1 MRKVFK
7 TSKISLD
14 FARHSAFDDVRACE
28 IDSTCSFFSILSAVS
43 MVSTRSRSRFPRAG
57 KGCCTLKRVPHPP
70 IKLQEKV
77 PLAPY
82 TTLGIGGPARFF
94 CEAKTEDEVA
104 ETAKLAHDRGL
115 PLFVLGGGSN
125 LLVSDAG
132 FDGLVMRVGVVGSMR
147 ESREGAHVLLEA
159 GAGGNW
165 DEFVRYTV
173 DRGYAGI
180 ECLAGIPGDVGGT
193 PVQNVGAYGQ
203 EVAETIVNV
212 RAYDFESRTFVDL
225 DHKACH
231 FGYRRSLFNAEAR
244 GRYIVTAVTYRL
256 LQGGEP
262 ALRYADVKRHFAA
275 QTERGEKPTLRQV
288 YDGVRAIR
296 EQKGMLAGQ
305 GGADGRSAGSFFK
318 NPVVPSATLPQIAL
332 KAGCRSEEVP
342 HYPAGDGVVKLAAAW
357 LVEQAGFH
365 KGFAMSRAAISPR
378 HTLALVNL
386 GGATAAELIALRDAV
401 VTAIQDK
408 FAVHLEQE
416 PVMLGF
422 SSTR

>member
-1 MRKVFK
+1 
-7 TSKISLD
+7 
-14 FARHSAFDDVRACE
+14 
-28 IDSTCSFFSILSAVS
+28 
-43 MVSTRSRSRFPRAG
+43 
-57 KGCCTLKRVPHPP
+57 VPYPP
-70 IKLQEKV
+70 IQLQENV
-77 PLAPY
+77 PLGPY

-94 CEAKTEDEVA
+94 CEAKTEEEVA
-104 ETAKLAHDRGL
+104 GTAKLARDCGL

-132 FDGLVMRVGVVGSMR
+132 FDGLVMRIGVAGLMR
-147 ESREGAHVLLEA
+147 ESREGAQVVLKA

-173 DRGYAGI
+173 GRGYAGI

-203 EVAETIVNV
+203 EVAETIVKV
-212 RAYDFESRTFVDL
+212 RTYDLQTNTFVDL
-225 DHKACH
+225 DHEACR
-231 FGYRRSLFNAEAR
+231 FGYRRSLFNADAR
-244 GRYIVTAVTYRL
+244 GQHIVTAVTYRL
-256 LQGGEP
+256 HPGGEP

-275 QTERGEKPTLRQV
+275 QIERGEKPTLRQV
-288 YDGVRAIR
+288 YDGVRSIR

-318 NPVVPSATLPQIAL
+318 NPVVPSATLPQIAVT
-332 KAGCRSEEVP
+332 AGCRSEEVP
-342 HYPAGDGVVKLAAAW
+342 HYPAGDGMVKVAAAW

-365 KGFAMSRAAISPR
+365 KGFAMGRAAISSR

-386 GGATAAELIALRDAV
+386 GDATADELIALRDTVMTAV
-401 VTAIQDK
+401 QNK
-408 FAVHLEQE
+408 FAVRLEQE